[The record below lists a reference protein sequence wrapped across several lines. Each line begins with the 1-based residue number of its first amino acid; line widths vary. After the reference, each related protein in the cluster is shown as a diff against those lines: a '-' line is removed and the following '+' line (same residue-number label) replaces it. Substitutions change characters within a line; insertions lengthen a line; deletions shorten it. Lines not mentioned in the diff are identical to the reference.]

1 MKKIALAAA
10 ALAVLGAASC
20 AGVERSAA
28 GPSPAGSSAT
38 TTPASPPATP
48 TLGPPRFSGVV
59 AAIDASTRQR
69 MSASWRPGC
78 PVPIADLRLLRL
90 SYWGFDG
97 SAHSGELVVHADVA
111 DDVVGVFR
119 RLFDARFPIRR
130 MRLVDEYGAD
140 DGRSMAANNTSA
152 FNCRRSTGDPSA
164 WSEHAYGRAID
175 INPVQN
181 PYVSS
186 SGAVDPAAGAAYVGR
201 PAGARGLIEADGVVV
216 RAFRAIGWGWGGDW
230 TRSKD
235 YQHFSRSG
243 R

>member
-1 MKKIALAAA
+1 MRRIALAAA
-10 ALAVLGAASC
+10 ALAVL
-20 AGVERSAA
+20 SAA
-28 GPSPAGSSAT
+28 ACRSVEDRGVLPVPPTGSVAT
-38 TTPASPPATP
+38 TSPSSPPSTPVETPA
-48 TLGPPRFSGVV
+48 FSGEV
-59 AAIDASTRQR
+59 AAIDGAIRRR
-69 MSASWRPGC
+69 MTSSWRAGC
-78 PVPIADLRLLRL
+78 PVPIRDLRLLRL
-90 SYWGFDG
+90 SYWGFDRA
-97 SAHSGELVVHADVA
+97 AHAGKLVVHADIA
-111 DDVVGVFR
+111 DDVVRVFR
-119 RLFDARFPIRR
+119 RLFDARFPIGR

-186 SGAVDPAAGAAYVGR
+186 SGAVDPPAGAAYVGR
-201 PAGARGLIEADGVVV
+201 PAGAPGLIEPDGVVV
-216 RAFRAIGWGWGGDW
+216 AAFRAIGWGWGGDW
-230 TRSKD
+230 SRSKD

>member
-1 MKKIALAAA
+1 MRKIALAAA
-10 ALAVLGAASC
+10 ALAVVGAASC
-20 AGVERSAA
+20 AGERLPNA
-28 GPSPAGSSAT
+28 GASRAGSRPSTSPTVAP
-38 TTPASPPATP
+38 TTPVPD
-48 TLGPPRFSGVV
+48 PPRFSSDV

-78 PVPIADLRLLRL
+78 PVPLADLRLLRL

-130 MRLVDEYGAD
+130 MRLIDEYGAD

-152 FNCRRSTGDPSA
+152 FNCRRSTGDPSV

-201 PAGARGLIEADGVVV
+201 PAGARGLIEAEGVVV
-216 RAFRAIGWGWGGDW
+216 KAFRSIGWGWGGDW

-243 R
+243 L